1 MAVDLI
7 IFDCDGVLVDSE
19 PLAMRVLI
27 AAIAAQGIEIT
38 TENAYRDF
46 LGRSME
52 TISASVDQTHGS
64 PLAPAAFE
72 AMRSDLYALYRREL
86 RANQGLPEV
95 LGQLRTPYCV
105 ASSSSPER
113 IRLSLELTGLF
124 SHFADRIYSATMVEN
139 GKPAP
144 DLFLHAAAA
153 MGVSPERCLV
163 IEDSPAGITA
173 AKAAGM
179 AVFGYLGGSHVG
191 PGGLR
196 ILVEN
201 LHPDAIF
208 DDMQALPDLVSS
220 LGTEKKAP

>member
-1 MAVDLI
+1 
-7 IFDCDGVLVDSE
+7 VDSE
-19 PLAMRVLI
+19 PLAMRTLI
-27 AAIAAQGIEIT
+27 AAIAAQGIEVT
-38 TENAYRDF
+38 PESAYRDF

-52 TISASVDQTHGS
+52 TISASVDQTYGS
-64 PLAPAAFE
+64 PLAPTAFQ
-72 AMRSDLYALYRREL
+72 AMRHELYALYRHEL
-86 RANQGLPEV
+86 RASPGLPEV
-95 LGQLRTPYCV
+95 LGKLTTPFCV
-105 ASSSSPER
+105 ASSSTPER
-113 IRLSLELTGLF
+113 IRLSLKLTNLLPF
-124 SHFADRIYSATMVEN
+124 FDNRIYSATMVKN

-153 MGVSPERCLV
+153 MGVSPELCLV

-196 ILVEN
+196 ALVED
-201 LHPDAIF
+201 LQPDAIF